1 MSEVIG
7 AEVKGGGG
15 HPRGLY
21 LLFFTEMWERFS
33 YYGMRAIFILFL
45 TKALLMAADGASV
58 IYGSYTGLVYLTPLL
73 GGYLAD
79 KYWGNRKSIFLGGIL
94 MAIGQFLMFLSASF
108 IDDKSFAIT
117 FMWAA
122 LTFLIVGNGFF
133 KPNISTMVGQLYS
146 KDDSRVDSAFTIFY
160 MGINLGAFFSPLV
173 CGSLGDTG
181 DPHDFKWGFLA
192 ACIGMIISII
202 SFELLKKK
210 HLNGPENNAIGTVV
224 RKDDIKVLLMVL
236 GAVGLIFFL
245 MNFKQI
251 FNTDFDIILWLIILA
266 FFASPL
272 AILTDKS
279 ITSIERDRIIV
290 IFILAFFVIF
300 FWSAFEQAGA
310 SLTLFAEKNVDRDV
324 PFGINKWLIF
334 VVGSALIFYLSKFFE
349 WFFQWKKNA
358 HLVISA
364 VGTVGLLVLVF
375 VGKINSLHF
384 DQIPASWFQSVN
396 PLVIVAFAPIMS
408 WLWTKL
414 GRKQPSSP
422 TKMAFGLLLVCLG
435 YVLIAF
441 GVKGVDANVKIGM
454 MWLVGLYFIH
464 TIGELCLSPIGLSM
478 VSKLSPLRFSSLLMG
493 TWFLANA
500 LANKFAG
507 TLSSLIPP
515 GAGENAKESFGKV
528 VEYKSIL
535 GFQITNLYEFFI
547 VFIVMSGIAS
557 LILFGLSSFLQ
568 KKMHGVN

>member
-1 MSEVIG
+1 MSEING
-7 AEVKGGGG
+7 VKQQSG

-33 YYGMRAIFILFL
+33 YYGMRAIFVLFL
-45 TKALLMAADGASV
+45 TKALLMAKDEASV

-94 MAIGQFLMFLSASF
+94 MAIGQFLMFLSGTF
-108 IDDKSFAIT
+108 IDEKAFAISL
-117 FMWAA
+117 MWGG

-133 KPNISTMVGQLYS
+133 KPNISTMVGQLYT
-146 KDDSRVDSAFTIFY
+146 KDDTRVDSAFTIFY

-173 CGSLGDTG
+173 CGSIGDTG
-181 DPHDFKWGFLA
+181 NPHDFRWGFLA
-192 ACIGMIISII
+192 ACTGMIISIVC
-202 SFELLKKK
+202 FELLKKK
-210 HLNGPENNAIGTVV
+210 LLVGPDNKAIGTVV
-224 RKDDIKVLLMVL
+224 KKDDLKVLFLVL

-251 FNTDFDIILWLIILA
+251 FHTDFDIILWLIVFA
-266 FFASPL
+266 FFASPI

-279 ITSIERDRIIV
+279 ITKIERDRISV

-310 SLTLFAEKNVDRDV
+310 SLTIFAEENVNRNV
-324 PFGINKWLIF
+324 HFGINKWVIF
-334 VVGSALIFYLSKFFE
+334 IFLSGLLYFLSKFFE
-349 WFFQWKKNA
+349 WFLEWKKNT
-358 HLVISA
+358 HIVISA
-364 VGTVGLLVLVF
+364 VGVITLLALIIL
-375 VGKINSLHF
+375 GKIDSLDF
-384 DQIPASWFQSVN
+384 AQVPASWFQSVN
-396 PLVIVAFAPIMS
+396 PMVIVVFAPIMS

-414 GRKQPSSP
+414 GNKQPSSP
-422 TKMAFGLLLVCLG
+422 TKMAMGLMFVCLG
-435 YVLIAF
+435 YVLIAV
-441 GVKGVDANVKIGM
+441 GVKGVDANVKISM

-507 TLSSLIPP
+507 TLSSLIPETTP
-515 GAGENAKESFGKV
+515 GKAPV
-528 VEYKSIL
+528 YKSIV

-557 LILFGLSSFLQ
+557 LLLFSMSKFLH
-568 KKMHGVN
+568 KKMHGIN